1 MVLGKIIAPSDFD
14 FVRDLVRKHSAI
26 VLDEGKEYLVEARLM
41 PLARREGFLS
51 IAALVSALKQNS
63 YDGLHKQVIEAM
75 TTNETSFFRDG
86 RPFMA
91 FKKHILPDLVEKRA
105 SQRALQIWCAAS
117 SSGQEPYTIA
127 MLIDEYFADKPGW
140 TVRIVASDISTD
152 MLERA
157 QEARYSQLEINRG
170 LPAQYLI
177 RYFEKE
183 GMEWQLKDHIRRM
196 VEFRK
201 INLAADWPGL
211 PVFDVIFMRNVLI
224 YFDVETKRS
233 ILAKT
238 RELMRTE
245 SYFLLGGAETTLNI
259 DDSFQQEHVER
270 ASIYR
275 LREP

>member
-1 MVLGKIIAPSDFD
+1 MVLGKVIAPTDFEYI
-14 FVRDLVRKHSAI
+14 RDLVRKNSAI
-26 VLDEGKEYLVEARLM
+26 VLDTGKEYLVEARLM
-41 PLARREGFLS
+41 PLARRKGFLS
-51 IAALVSALKQNS
+51 IAALVSALKDNP
-63 YDGLHKQVIEAM
+63 YDDLHKSVIEAM

-91 FKKHILPDLVEKRA
+91 FKKHILPKLVETRA

-117 SSGQEPYTIA
+117 SSGQEPYTLA
-127 MLIDEYFADKPGW
+127 MLVDEYFADKPGW
-140 TVRIVASDISTD
+140 TVRIIASDISTE
-152 MLERA
+152 MLDRA

-170 LPAQYLI
+170 LPAQYMV

-201 INLAADWPGL
+201 INLATDWPPL
-211 PVFDVIFMRNVLI
+211 AVFDVIFIRNVLI
-224 YFDVETKRS
+224 YFDVETKKI

-238 RELMRTE
+238 RELMRPE
-245 SYFLLGGAETTLNI
+245 SYLLLGGAETTLNI
-259 DDSFQQEHVER
+259 DDNFQQEHIEQ